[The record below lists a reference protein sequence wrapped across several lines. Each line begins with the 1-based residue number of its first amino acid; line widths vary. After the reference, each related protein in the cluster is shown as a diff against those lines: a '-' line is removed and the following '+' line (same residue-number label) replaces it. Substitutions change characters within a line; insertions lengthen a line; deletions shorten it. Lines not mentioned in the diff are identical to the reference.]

1 MESFYVIVLVLALL
15 GIAGAALLVVGKL
28 LTGSR

>member
-15 GIAGAALLVVGKL
+15 GIGGAALLVVGKL
-28 LTGSR
+28 LAGSR

>member
-28 LTGSR
+28 LAGPR

>member
-15 GIAGAALLVVGKL
+15 GLAGAALLVVGKL
-28 LTGSR
+28 LAGSR

>member
-15 GIAGAALLVVGKL
+15 GIAGAALLVVSKL
-28 LTGSR
+28 LAGSR